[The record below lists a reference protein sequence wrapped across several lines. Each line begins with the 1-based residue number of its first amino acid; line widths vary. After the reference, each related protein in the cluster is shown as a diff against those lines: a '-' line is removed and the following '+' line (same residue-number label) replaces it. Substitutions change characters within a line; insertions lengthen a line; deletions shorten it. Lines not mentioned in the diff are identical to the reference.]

1 MSLASRGQVIQAYK
15 NLLHLGKNYPKGY
28 DFFRQRLKSAF
39 MKNKDVTNPMQI
51 EQLLCKAEFVS
62 KELEALYMLRK
73 YRTLKKRYYEE
84 TPPGSA

>member
-1 MSLASRGQVIQAYK
+1 MIKIHNLLLFSQ
-15 NLLHLGKNYPKGY
+15 LLHLGKNYPKGY

-39 MKNKDVTNPMQI
+39 MKNKNVTDPAHI

-73 YRTLKKRYYEE
+73 YRTLKKRYYEDSQS
-84 TPPGSA
+84 PQSSV